1 MSIVVMGVCGSGKT
15 TLGERLAKHLGW
27 PFIEGDRLHPEANV
41 AKMRSG
47 EPLSDADRW
56 PWLDAIAAAIAG
68 KHALGKQAV
77 VACSAL
83 KRSYRERLTAG
94 ADPLPLLFVHL
105 DGAPS
110 LLAERMAARRGHY
123 MPPGL
128 LASQLAT
135 LEPPGP
141 DEQALNLDAGLAPD
155 ILVAHICATLFSS
168 TPRESVR

>member
-15 TLGERLAKHLGW
+15 TVGERLARRLGW
-27 PFIEGDRLHPEANV
+27 TYIEGDRLHPDANV

-47 EPLSDADRW
+47 KPLSDTDRW
-56 PWLDAIAAAIAG
+56 PWLDAIAAAITRE
-68 KHALGKQAV
+68 HARGRQAV

-94 ADPLPLLFVHL
+94 ASPLFFVHL
-105 DGAPS
+105 SGEQT

-135 LEPPGP
+135 LEPPGA
-141 DEQALNLDAGLAPD
+141 DEQALTLDAELAPD
-155 ILVAHICATLFSS
+155 TLVAQICATLPSS

>member
-15 TLGERLAKHLGW
+15 TVGERLAKCLDW
-27 PFIEGDRLHPEANV
+27 TFIEGDRLHPEANV
-41 AKMRSG
+41 ARMRAG
-47 EPLSDADRW
+47 QPLSDAERW

-68 KHALGKQAV
+68 EHARGRQAV

-94 ADPLPLLFVHL
+94 AGALLFVHL
-105 DGAPS
+105 DGAPP

-135 LEPPGP
+135 LEPPGN
-141 DEQALNLDAGLAPD
+141 DEHALTLDAGLAPD
-155 ILVAHICATLFSS
+155 ALIEHICAAISS
-168 TPRESVR
+168 SASKEHAR